1 MATNERIMTL
11 PLASKFKAE
20 ARAMADRGLSTYE
33 AIHRLNKLEEQD
45 KQRADAIMALHES
58 DDYQPLLRAMAN
70 VPCIDVGTA
79 KSILSMTIEQERP
92 KVARELTSAFENFMD
107 MHSPKAV
114 SAGMAYDGRN
124 PVDDGNI
131 DRILK
136 TI

>member
-1 MATNERIMTL
+1 MATNESIMTL

-33 AIHRLNKLEEQD
+33 AIHRLNKLEQQD
-45 KQRADAIMALHES
+45 KPRADAIMALHES

-92 KVARELTSAFENFMD
+92 KVAPQLTSAFENFMD

-114 SAGMAYDGRN
+114 SAGIAYDGTN
-124 PVDDGNI
+124 PCDDGDI

>member
-1 MATNERIMTL
+1 
-11 PLASKFKAE
+11 
-20 ARAMADRGLSTYE
+20 
-33 AIHRLNKLEEQD
+33 
-45 KQRADAIMALHES
+45 
-58 DDYQPLLRAMAN
+58 MAN

-92 KVARELTSAFENFMD
+92 KVAAELTSSFENFMD

-114 SAGMAYDGRN
+114 SAGTNQG
-124 PVDDGNI
+124 DDGDI

>member
-1 MATNERIMTL
+1 
-11 PLASKFKAE
+11 
-20 ARAMADRGLSTYE
+20 
-33 AIHRLNKLEEQD
+33 NKLEEQD
-45 KQRADAIMALHES
+45 KPRADAIMALHES

-92 KVARELTSAFENFMD
+92 KVAPELTSAFENFMD

-124 PVDDGNI
+124 PGDDGDI

>member
-1 MATNERIMTL
+1 MATNESIMTL

-45 KQRADAIMALHES
+45 KARADAIMALHES

-92 KVARELTSAFENFMD
+92 KVAPELTSAF
-107 MHSPKAV
+107 
-114 SAGMAYDGRN
+114 
-124 PVDDGNI
+124 
-131 DRILK
+131 
-136 TI
+136 

>member
-1 MATNERIMTL
+1 MAINEEIMAL

-45 KQRADAIMALHES
+45 KPRADAIMALHEAAE
-58 DDYQPLLRAMAN
+58 YQPMLRAMAN
-70 VPCIDVGTA
+70 VPCIDVEGA
-79 KSILSMTIEQERP
+79 RDILNMTIEQERP
-92 KVARELTSAFENFMD
+92 KVPPELTAAFENFMD

-114 SAGMAYDGRN
+114 SGGMEYDGRN
-124 PVDDGNI
+124 PGDDDDI

>member
-1 MATNERIMTL
+1 
-11 PLASKFKAE
+11 
-20 ARAMADRGLSTYE
+20 
-33 AIHRLNKLEEQD
+33 
-45 KQRADAIMALHES
+45 
-58 DDYQPLLRAMAN
+58 DYQPLLRAMAN

-92 KVARELTSAFENFMD
+92 KVAPELTSAFENFMD

-114 SAGMAYDGRN
+114 SAGDGTN
-124 PVDDGNI
+124 QGDDGDI

>member
-1 MATNERIMTL
+1 MATNESIMTL
-11 PLASKFKAE
+11 PLASKFKVE

-33 AIHRLNKLEEQD
+33 AVYQLNSLEEKD
-45 KQRADAIMALHES
+45 KPRADAIMALHES

-70 VPCIDVGTA
+70 VPCIDVDTA
-79 KSILSMTIEQERP
+79 KNILNMTIEQERP
-92 KVARELTSAFENFMD
+92 KVAPELTAAFENFMD
-107 MHSPKAV
+107 MHSPQAV

-124 PVDDGNI
+124 PGDDGDI

>member
-1 MATNERIMTL
+1 MATNESIMTL

-33 AIHRLNKLEEQD
+33 AVYQLNKLEEQD
-45 KQRADAIMALHES
+45 KPRADAIMALHEHN
-58 DDYQPLLRAMAN
+58 DYQPLLRAMAN

-79 KSILSMTIEQERP
+79 KSILSMTIEQERQ
-92 KVARELTSAFENFMD
+92 KVAPELTAAFENSMD
-107 MHSPKAV
+107 MHSPQAV

-124 PVDDGNI
+124 PGDDGDI
-131 DRILK
+131 ERILK

>member
-1 MATNERIMTL
+1 MATNESIMTL

-33 AIHRLNKLEEQD
+33 AIYQLNKLEEQD
-45 KQRADAIMALHES
+45 KPRADAI
-58 DDYQPLLRAMAN
+58 YQPLLRAMAN

-92 KVARELTSAFENFMD
+92 KVAPELTAAFENFMD
-107 MHSPKAV
+107 MHSPQAV

-124 PVDDGNI
+124 QGDDGDI

>member
-1 MATNERIMTL
+1 MATNESIMTL

-20 ARAMADRGLSTYE
+20 A
-33 AIHRLNKLEEQD
+33 
-45 KQRADAIMALHES
+45 
-58 DDYQPLLRAMAN
+58 RAMAN

-92 KVARELTSAFENFMD
+92 KVAPELTAAFENFMD
-107 MHSPKAV
+107 MHSPQAV

-124 PVDDGNI
+124 PGDDGDI

>member
-1 MATNERIMTL
+1 MATNESIMTL

-45 KQRADAIMALHES
+45 KPRADAIMALHES
-58 DDYQPLLRAMAN
+58 DDYQRLLRAMAN

-92 KVARELTSAFENFMD
+92 KVAAELTSAFENFMD

-114 SAGMAYDGRN
+114 SAGMAYDGRT
-124 PVDDGNI
+124 PGDDGDI

>member
-1 MATNERIMTL
+1 MAINEDIMAL
-11 PLASKFKAE
+11 PLASKFKTE

-45 KQRADAIMALHES
+45 KPHADAIMALDES
-58 DDYQPLLRAMAN
+58 GDYQPLLRAMAN

-79 KSILSMTIEQERP
+79 KNILSMTIEQERQ
-92 KVARELTSAFENFMD
+92 KVAPELSAAFENFMD

-124 PVDDGNI
+124 PGDDEDIN
-131 DRILK
+131 RILK

>member
-1 MATNERIMTL
+1 
-11 PLASKFKAE
+11 
-20 ARAMADRGLSTYE
+20 
-33 AIHRLNKLEEQD
+33 
-45 KQRADAIMALHES
+45 ES

-92 KVARELTSAFENFMD
+92 KVAAELTSAFENFMD

-114 SAGMAYDGRN
+114 SAGTNQG
-124 PVDDGNI
+124 DDGDI

>member
-1 MATNERIMTL
+1 
-11 PLASKFKAE
+11 
-20 ARAMADRGLSTYE
+20 
-33 AIHRLNKLEEQD
+33 
-45 KQRADAIMALHES
+45 

-92 KVARELTSAFENFMD
+92 KVEPQLTSAFENFMD

>member
-1 MATNERIMTL
+1 
-11 PLASKFKAE
+11 
-20 ARAMADRGLSTYE
+20 
-33 AIHRLNKLEEQD
+33 NKLEEQD
-45 KQRADAIMALHES
+45 KPRADAIMALHES

-114 SAGMAYDGRN
+114 SAGMAYDGTN
-124 PVDDGNI
+124 QGDDGDI

>member
-1 MATNERIMTL
+1 MATNESIMTL

-45 KQRADAIMALHES
+45 KPRADAIMALHES

-92 KVARELTSAFENFMD
+92 KVAPQLTSAFENFMD

-114 SAGMAYDGRN
+114 SAGMEYDGRT
-124 PVDDGNI
+124 PGDDGDI

>member
-1 MATNERIMTL
+1 MATNESIMTL

>member
-1 MATNERIMTL
+1 
-11 PLASKFKAE
+11 
-20 ARAMADRGLSTYE
+20 AMADRGLSTYE

-45 KQRADAIMALHES
+45 KPRADAIMALHES

-92 KVARELTSAFENFMD
+92 KVAPELTSAFENFMD

-124 PVDDGNI
+124 QGDDGDI